1 MPYVKRD
8 SAQQIIALLK
18 NPEPG
23 YSESEFLPINNP
35 EIANFLGKPPQDPL
49 FQELDV
55 DLIRVLEDL
64 VDTLI
69 KKNILIIT
77 DLPEQ
82 ARQKLMA
89 RKGLRNKLKNSI
101 NLLDDGGGL
110 I

>member
-18 NPEPG
+18 TPEPG
-23 YSESEFLPINNP
+23 ADELLPLSSP
-35 EIANFLGKPPQDPL
+35 EIANFLGVAPQEQL

-55 DLIRVLEDL
+55 ELIRVLEDL

-69 KKNILIIT
+69 RKNLLIIT

-82 ARQKLMA
+82 ARKKLSA
-89 RKGLRNKLKNSI
+89 RKGLRSQLKNSI

>member
-8 SAQQIIALLK
+8 GAQQIMALLK
-18 NPEPG
+18 TPEPG
-23 YSESEFLPINNP
+23 GDEFLPMSSP
-35 EIANFLGKPPQDPL
+35 EIAKFLGNPPPEQL
-49 FQELDV
+49 FQEMDV

-82 ARQKLMA
+82 ARKKLMA
-89 RKGLRNKLKNSI
+89 RKGLRSQLKNSV

>member
-8 SAQQIIALLK
+8 SAGQIIAMLK
-18 NPEPG
+18 TPESG
-23 YSESEFLPINNP
+23 SDEFLPVSSP
-35 EIANFLGKPPQDPL
+35 EVVDFLGNPGPDRL
-49 FQELDV
+49 FHELDV

-69 KKNILIIT
+69 HKNVLIIT
-77 DLPEQ
+77 DLPEH

-89 RKGLRNKLKNSI
+89 RKGLRNHLKNSV

>member
-8 SAQQIIALLK
+8 SAKQIIALLK
-18 NPEPG
+18 TSEPG
-23 YSESEFLPINNP
+23 SDEFLPLNSP
-35 EIANFLGKPPQDPL
+35 EIASFLGGPVPEQS

-69 KKNILIIT
+69 RKNILIIT

-82 ARQKLMA
+82 ARKKLMT
-89 RKGLRNKLKNSI
+89 RKGLRSQLKNSI
-101 NLLDDGGGL
+101 SFLDDGGGL

>member
-8 SAQQIIALLK
+8 GRQQIIALLK
-18 NPEPG
+18 TPEPG
-23 YSESEFLPINNP
+23 GDEFLPATSP
-35 EIANFLGKPPQDPL
+35 EVAHFLGNPPAEQL

-69 KKNILIIT
+69 NKNILIIT

-89 RKGLRNKLKNSI
+89 RKGLRSKLKNSV

>member
-8 SAQQIIALLK
+8 SARQIVALLK

-23 YSESEFLPINNP
+23 GDEFLPPGSP
-35 EIANFLGKPPQDPL
+35 EVARFLGNPADNQR

-55 DLIRVLEDL
+55 ELIRVLEDL

-69 KKNILIIT
+69 QKNVLIIT

-89 RKGLRNKLKNSI
+89 RKGLRSQLKNSV

>member
-8 SAQQIIALLK
+8 GAQQITALLK
-18 NPEPG
+18 TPESG
-23 YSESEFLPINNP
+23 DGEFLPLTSP
-35 EIANFLGKPPQDPL
+35 EIVCFLGNPPADQL

-82 ARQKLMA
+82 ARKKLMA
-89 RKGLRNKLKNSI
+89 RKGLRSQLKNSV

>member
-18 NPEPG
+18 TPERG
-23 YSESEFLPINNP
+23 EGEFLPMNNP
-35 EIANFLGKPPQDPL
+35 EIANFLGNTPQDPL

-89 RKGLRNKLKNSI
+89 RKGLRSKLKNSI